1 MILKKAPAV
10 FPGATPAFPA
20 PSSHEGEAA
29 LVERARRGDQEAF
42 TALARLAAPAAL
54 AAARRITGDPALA
67 EDAAQEALIRGF
79 RALAGY
85 RHQTSFAAWMRV
97 IALRAAID
105 IMRRRRPEVPITE
118 NSRPNG
124 SEEKRHLDADLLREA
139 LATLSPLDRELLLA
153 REVEGEADREIA
165 RRFDMTVTGVRVRI
179 HRARRKLQ
187 ARFEKRNA

>member
-1 MILKKAPAV
+1 MSRVRTVPVAAALAPLPV
-10 FPGATPAFPA
+10 PA
-20 PSSHEGEAA
+20 PPDEAA
-29 LVERARRGDQEAF
+29 LIERARNGDEDAF

-54 AAARRITGDPALA
+54 AAARRITGDAALA
-67 EDAAQEALIRGF
+67 EDAAQEALLRGF

-105 IMRRRRPEVPITE
+105 LVRRRRVEVPIAE
-118 NSRPNG
+118 NLRPNT

-139 LATLSPLDRELLLA
+139 LATLSPLDRELILA

-179 HRARRKLQ
+179 HRARRKLR
-187 ARFEKRNA
+187 ARFAGRRT

>member
-1 MILKKAPAV
+1 V
-10 FPGATPAFPA
+10 
-20 PSSHEGEAA
+20 

-42 TALARLAAPAAL
+42 TELARLAAPAAL
-54 AAARRITGDPALA
+54 AAARRVTGDPALA

-105 IMRRRRPEVPITE
+105 LVRRRRAEVPLTE
-118 NSRPNG
+118 NARPNV
-124 SEEKRHLDADLLREA
+124 SEEKRHLDANLLKEA
-139 LATLSPLDRELLLA
+139 LAALAPLDRELILA
-153 REVEGEADREIA
+153 REVEGESDREIA

-179 HRARRKLQ
+179 HRARRKLR
-187 ARFEKRNA
+187 ARFAGRMA